1 MSLTQDIVI
10 GVRRF
15 ITDRLMGG
23 RPTITTSCGIEQLPM
38 ASSGSTLAGGVA
50 METIGLIGGSG
61 AGVGL
66 ILGDEHVVV
75 VVGDKCTRAFIGLI
89 DLHEVAMGRGH
100 SGCGL
105 GRGHSGCGLGRSH
118 SGCGLERIELSATAV
133 CHSVQ
138 RHSLLLALYGPI
150 GLIVASGHT
159 AESTGLVGGL
169 HMSGPHP
176 QTCYGQREEG
186 EYRNSHKSSNTGP
199 HYGSHGSVL
208 LVGRDHRH

>member
-75 VVGDKCTRAFIGLI
+75 VVGNKCTRTFIGLI
-89 DLHEVAMGRGH
+89 DLHEVAMGR
-100 SGCGL
+100 S
-105 GRGHSGCGLGRSH
+105 HSGCGLGRSH
-118 SGCGLERIELSATAV
+118 SGCGLERIGLSATAV
-133 CHSVQ
+133 CHSLQ

-169 HMSGPHP
+169 HTSGPHP

-186 EYRNSHKSSNTGP
+186 EYCNSHKSPNTGP
-199 HYGSHGSVL
+199 DYGSHGSVL
-208 LVGRDHRH
+208 LVGRDHWH